1 MYKTRLKILSE
12 EDIERIHRATLRIL
26 WKVGVVV
33 KDPEARNILKCEG
46 AKVNEESRRVFIPP
60 YMVEEAVRRA
70 PKTFTLYGR
79 DFDRKYIVDV
89 DTLYYEPMIGRL
101 FIYDFEKKNIRRTSL
116 NDVEKL
122 IKVADAL
129 PNYHLLHSGAIMP
142 EIQDVPIGVSHVY
155 GYLAS
160 LRNSTK
166 VIKTSSREKLVAE
179 DMIRMASV
187 VAGGEEKLRE
197 RPITFTTCNPVA
209 PLQHDKEQTEGMRV
223 FIKHGIPVDITSEPQ
238 AGATAPVTLA
248 GLLTQQNADIL
259 SGIVIAQMDTPG
271 APVWY
276 GTCGAIMDM
285 KVGRIAL
292 GSIEAGLINVA
303 SAQMAKFYGLPSR
316 GTGAVTESKLI
327 DFQAGMEVVQTLLFC
342 ALGGINLMFY
352 PGCMEGGLSV
362 SLERL
367 VLDNEI
373 AGFTYRALKGI
384 TVDEEALAEEVIERV
399 GPSGHY
405 LAQKHTLEH
414 LKGEQYLPSLLSR
427 EIRVKFE
434 ETGKRSMADRAHEEV
449 QRILSD
455 HQVPPLQNKIE
466 EELLKIIKEV
476 EGRVKKNGQRI

>member
-1 MYKTRLKILSE
+1 MYKAKLKVLSE
-12 EDIERIHRATLRIL
+12 NDIERIHRTTLRIL
-26 WKVGVVV
+26 WKVGVMV
-33 KDPEARNILKCEG
+33 KDPEARKILKREG
-46 AKVNEESRRVFIPP
+46 AKVDEETMRVFIPP

-70 PKTFTLYGR
+70 PKTFAVYGR
-79 DFDRKYIVDV
+79 DLDRKYIVDI

-116 NDVEKL
+116 NDVENL
-122 IKVADAL
+122 IKIADAL

-142 EIQDVPIGVSHVY
+142 EIQGVPIGTSHAH

-166 VIKTSSREKLVAE
+166 VIKTSSREKQVAE
-179 DMIRMASV
+179 DMVRMASV
-187 VAGGEEKLRE
+187 VVGGEEKLRE
-197 RPITFTTCNPVA
+197 KPITFTTCNPVA
-209 PLQHDKEQTEGMRV
+209 PLQHDKEQTEGMRI
-223 FIKHGIPVDITSEPQ
+223 FIKYGIPVDITSEPQ
-238 AGATAPVTLA
+238 AGATAPITLA

-259 SGIVIAQMDTPG
+259 SGIVIAEMDTPG

-327 DFQAGMEVVQTLLFC
+327 DFQAGMEVTQTLLFC

-352 PGCMEGGLSV
+352 PGCMEGGLAV

-384 TVDEEALAEEVIERV
+384 DVDEETLAEEVIEKV

-414 LKGEQYLPSLLSR
+414 LKKEQYLPALLSR

-434 ETGKRSMADRAHEEV
+434 EAGGKSMADRAHEEV
-449 QRILSD
+449 VRILSE
-455 HQVPPLQNKIE
+455 HKVPPLKEKVEI
-466 EELLKIIKEV
+466 ELLQIVKEV
-476 EGRVKKNGQRI
+476 EGRMRKNEQGL